1 MLKYESKWTNPVFT
15 VGIGGVIGFI
25 LMFIPEVGYVIG
37 GLVGGY
43 IATNYAEEKKIVYG
57 VFAGIIAS
65 ALLLLFSFR
74 SMSYVDLIEFVLGLI
89 LIIILPATIGGYIRK
104 KY

>member
-43 IATNYAEEKKIVYG
+43 IATNYAEEKKIIYG

-74 SMSYVDLIEFVLGLI
+74 PMSYVDLIEFVLGSI
-89 LIIILPATIGGYIRK
+89 LITILPAAVGGYLGT

>member
-1 MLKYESKWTNPVFT
+1 
-15 VGIGGVIGFI
+15 
-25 LMFIPEVGYVIG
+25 MFIPEVGYVIG

-65 ALLLLFSFR
+65 ALLFLFSFKP
-74 SMSYVDLIEFVLGLI
+74 MSYVDLIEFVLGSLLI
-89 LIIILPATIGGYIRK
+89 TILPATIGGYIGK
-104 KY
+104 K